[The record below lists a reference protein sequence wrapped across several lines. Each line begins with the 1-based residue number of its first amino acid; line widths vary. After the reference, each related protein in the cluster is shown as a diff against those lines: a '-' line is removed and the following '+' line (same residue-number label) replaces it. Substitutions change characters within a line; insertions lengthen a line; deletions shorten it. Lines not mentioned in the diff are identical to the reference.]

1 MKLKFYPVYYN
12 PYADPEHKIN
22 PNTTF
27 EYVDENTLKIDGE
40 LYEFDTESIVWPDI
54 YTQTNGKIT
63 SARRDDTG
71 ELYLDV
77 VRKYHYEDAG
87 SVIPQ
92 PEWDTGEYHDIN
104 R

>member
-1 MKLKFYPVYYN
+1 MRILLRLTMN
-12 PYADPEHKIN
+12 SMSLI
-22 PNTTF
+22 
-27 EYVDENTLKIDGE
+27 
-40 LYEFDTESIVWPDI
+40 ESVEWPDI

-77 VRKYHYEDAG
+77 IRKYYYENAG
-87 SVIPQ
+87 AVIPQ
-92 PEWDTGEYHDIN
+92 QEWDTGEYHDIN

>member
-1 MKLKFYPVYYN
+1 MKLKYIPVYTN
-12 PYADPEHKIN
+12 H
-22 PNTTF
+22 NTVI
-27 EYVDENTLKIDGE
+27 EYIDENTLKIDGE
-40 LYEFDTESIVWPDI
+40 LYEFDTESVEWPDI

-92 PEWDTGEYHDIN
+92 PEWDTGEYHEIN

>member
-40 LYEFDTESIVWPDI
+40 EYHFPQEYVDFPDI
-54 YTQTNGKIT
+54 GQQTNGKIT
-63 SARRDDTG
+63 SAKRDDTG
-71 ELYLDV
+71 ELYIEV
-77 VRKYHYEDAG
+77 VRTYYYENAG
-87 SVIPQ
+87 AVIPQ
-92 PEWDTGEYHDIN
+92 PEWDTGDYHDIN

>member
-1 MKLKFYPVYYN
+1 MKIKYIPVYDTYN
-12 PYADPEHKIN
+12 TVI
-22 PNTTF
+22 
-27 EYVDENTLKIDGE
+27 EYIDENTIKIDDE
-40 LYEFDTESIVWPDI
+40 LYEFDTESVEWPDI
-54 YTQTNGKIT
+54 YTQTNGKIV

-77 VRKYHYEDAG
+77 IRKYYYENAG
-87 SVIPQ
+87 AVIPQ

>member
-1 MKLKFYPVYYN
+1 MKIKYIPVYSNYN
-12 PYADPEHKIN
+12 TVI
-22 PNTTF
+22 
-27 EYVDENTLKIDGE
+27 EYIDENTLKIDGE
-40 LYEFDTESIVWPDI
+40 LYEFDDSIVWPDI

-63 SARRDDTG
+63 SAKRDEIG

-87 SVIPQ
+87 SVISQ
-92 PEWDTGEYHDIN
+92 PEWDTGDYHDFN